1 MDLWVFRGQ
10 LAGHQGNIIGACH
23 MSVNVKT
30 TTIYKC
36 SVVHAKSFGTLIHFF
51 YESGFTAADKFRHGN
66 ACVIGTCDADTFDH
80 GVDGLR
86 FIRFQK
92 DLRATH
98 AGSVF

>member
-1 MDLWVFRGQ
+1 
-10 LAGHQGNIIGACH
+10 

-66 ACVIGTCDADTFDH
+66 ACVIGTTMLIL
-80 GVDGLR
+80 GP
-86 FIRFQK
+86 
-92 DLRATH
+92 
-98 AGSVF
+98 AG